1 MKKHFYHHAKKGYAS
16 GQELYD
22 AFFQFFDHI
31 KGNRDDAGFKPE
43 KWQTNPKWRSQVD
56 DLETLVRDHVKVE
69 KIAKLVG
76 GMFTA
81 WIESYHSACNL
92 GAPKQKFFPKTM
104 EARMAMVELRW
115 NRDKISSVFYDN
127 DEDGTHLEKLE
138 KERRFR
144 SSYVDDIMRE
154 MIEEGQLIKKG
165 SSEDSQGQASNEAS
179 LDVSTVTPA
188 VATWRRRS
196 SRLSALSPFRLD
208 DDSPQT
214 SSSSSSSKRRR
225 TNE

>member
-1 MKKHFYHHAKKGYAS
+1 
-16 GQELYD
+16 
-22 AFFQFFDHI
+22 
-31 KGNRDDAGFKPE
+31 
-43 KWQTNPKWRSQVD
+43 
-56 DLETLVRDHVKVE
+56 
-69 KIAKLVG
+69 
-76 GMFTA
+76 
-81 WIESYHSACNL
+81 
-92 GAPKQKFFPKTM
+92 
-104 EARMAMVELRW
+104 MAMVELRW

-196 SRLSALSPFRLD
+196 SRLSSLSPFRLD

-214 SSSSSSSKRRR
+214 SSISSSSKRRR